1 MLAERVNI
9 PGESEILE
17 RVPGVKTLKRNFE
30 MLAAITAN
38 KERQANGRHHQENL
52 GIMHGPLL
60 DFSDGFA
67 KKQQEGEGKEAGNGI
82 AYDGRLEH
90 FRIQ

>member
-1 MLAERVNI
+1 M
-9 PGESEILE
+9 
-17 RVPGVKTLKRNFE
+17 PGVKTLKGNFE
-30 MLAAITAN
+30 LLAAIAGN

-52 GIMHGPLL
+52 GIMHGPLP

-67 KKQQEGEGKEAGNGI
+67 KKQQEGKGKEAGNEI
-82 AYDGRLEH
+82 AHDGRLEH